1 MHMPMFRCER
11 SKINYGYAPKSEKLR
26 LEKHTFRCLMFPLEL
41 MFLIG
46 SFYETDTLDY
56 LTPNN

>member
-1 MHMPMFRCER
+1 MPMFRCVR

-26 LEKHTFRCLMFPLEL
+26 LEKHTFFLCLMFPLDL

-46 SFYETDTLDY
+46 SFYDTDTLDY